1 MAQTK
6 VTPIFDTTV
15 DQFFIGKKIT
25 LIEITFPQTVLGAT
39 ITAGA
44 FDIGE
49 TYTILTAGTTDFTT
63 LGAADS
69 VAGTVFV
76 ATGAG
81 TGGAGVGTATVAAKT
96 GPNSVL
102 AKVHELIQGN
112 GFNII
117 GFGAMTNTATV
128 QPLMIEGD
136 YGTDKYDG
144 TNSETLAAHIED
156 LIIGLGNDVDEVDC
170 TAVTVAAKTFALA

>member
-25 LIEITFPQTVLGAT
+25 LVEITFPQTMLGAT
-39 ITAGA
+39 VTAGA

-49 TYTILTAGTTDFTT
+49 TYTIKTAGTTDFTT